1 MLQHQG
7 KGIKLKRH
15 LILLGRHMRSPTVT
29 ERQLT
34 PFDQLLVTA
43 DRALRTLTGNTQP
56 ALRPSPAREEAECS
70 LTADERALS
79 CGLMRVNHTG
89 EVCAQAL
96 YQGQALTAKLPE
108 VRAEMERAAD
118 EEIDHLAWCEE
129 RVRQLGGHLS
139 LLNPV
144 WYGMS
149 FGLGAAAGIAGDKV
163 SLGFVSAIE
172 DQVCEHLE
180 EHLQT
185 LPLFDEKSRAIVEKM
200 LEDEARHSHA
210 ALVAGG
216 LQFPVAVKKGMTVIS
231 RLMTRTSRYI

>member
-1 MLQHQG
+1 MSQN
-7 KGIKLKRH
+7 
-15 LILLGRHMRSPTVT
+15 PTG
-29 ERQLT
+29 RQLT
-34 PFDQLLVTA
+34 GLDHLLVTA

-56 ALRPSPAREEAECS
+56 ALRQSPARNEPECS
-70 LTADERALS
+70 LTSEERKLS
-79 CGLMRVNHTG
+79 SGLMRVNHTG

-96 YQGQALTAKLPE
+96 YQGQALTARLPV

-139 LLNPV
+139 LLNPL

-149 FGLGAAAGIAGDKV
+149 FGLGAAAGLVGDKV

-185 LPLFDEKSRAIVEKM
+185 LPVLDEKSRSIVEKM
-200 LEDEARHSHA
+200 LEDESHHSHA
-210 ALVAGG
+210 ALAAGG
-216 LQFPVAVKKGMTVIS
+216 LQFPQPVKRGMTMVS

>member
-1 MLQHQG
+1 MSQQA
-7 KGIKLKRH
+7 
-15 LILLGRHMRSPTVT
+15 VN
-29 ERQLT
+29 RQLT
-34 PFDQLLVTA
+34 GLDLALMTA
-43 DRALRTLTGNTQP
+43 DRALRTLTGNTRP
-56 ALRPSPAREEAECS
+56 ALRPSPAGREAECS
-70 LTADERALS
+70 LTASERQLS
-79 CGLMRVNHTG
+79 CELMRVNHTG

-96 YQGQALTAKLPE
+96 YQGQALTAKLPA
-108 VRAEMERAAD
+108 VRSEMERAAD

-139 LLNPV
+139 LLNPL

-149 FGLGAAAGIAGDKV
+149 FGLGAAAGMISDKV

-185 LPLFDEKSRAIVEKM
+185 LPVHDDKSRVIVEKM
-200 LEDEARHSHA
+200 LADEAHHSHS
-210 ALVAGG
+210 ALAAGG
-216 LQFPVAVKKGMTVIS
+216 VVFPLPVKRGMTLVS

>member
-1 MLQHQG
+1 M
-7 KGIKLKRH
+7 
-15 LILLGRHMRSPTVT
+15 P

-34 PFDQLLVTA
+34 PIDLALMTA

-56 ALRPSPAREEAECS
+56 ALRQSPAVQEAECS
-70 LTADERALS
+70 LTDEERKLS

-96 YQGQALTAKLPE
+96 YQGQALTAKLPA

-118 EEIDHLAWCEE
+118 EEIDHLAWCEQ

-139 LLNPV
+139 VLNPL

-149 FGLGAAAGIAGDKV
+149 FGLGAAAGLVGDKV

-185 LPLFDEKSRAIVEKM
+185 LPVHDDKSRAIVEKM
-200 LEDEARHSHA
+200 LEDEAHHSHT
-210 ALVAGG
+210 ALAAGG
-216 LQFPVAVKKGMTVIS
+216 LRFPLPVKKGMTLVS
-231 RLMTRTSRYI
+231 RLMTRSSRYI

>member
-1 MLQHQG
+1 MSHHTTG
-7 KGIKLKRH
+7 
-15 LILLGRHMRSPTVT
+15 
-29 ERQLT
+29 RQLSGL
-34 PFDQLLVTA
+34 DHALMTA

-56 ALRPSPAREEAECS
+56 ALRQSPARQEPECS
-70 LTADERALS
+70 LTAEERKLS

-96 YQGQALTAKLPE
+96 YQGQALTARLPE
-108 VRAEMERAAD
+108 VRVEMERAAD

-129 RVRQLGGHLS
+129 RVKQLGGHLS
-139 LLNPV
+139 LLNPL

-149 FGLGAAAGIAGDKV
+149 FGLGAAAGLVGDKV

-185 LPLFDEKSRAIVEKM
+185 LPVHDDKSRAIVATM
-200 LEDEARHSHA
+200 LEDEARHSHT
-210 ALVAGG
+210 ALAAGG
-216 LQFPVAVKKGMTVIS
+216 VQFPLPVKRGMTLVS
-231 RLMTRTSRYI
+231 RIMTRTSRYI

>member
-1 MLQHQG
+1 MSQYLSG
-7 KGIKLKRH
+7 
-15 LILLGRHMRSPTVT
+15 
-29 ERQLT
+29 RQLT
-34 PFDQLLVTA
+34 GLDQLLMTA
-43 DRALRTLTGNTQP
+43 DRALRTLTGDTRP
-56 ALRPSPAREEAECS
+56 ALRESPARDEAECS
-70 LTADERALS
+70 LTSDERKLS

-96 YQGQALTAKLPE
+96 YQGQALTAKLPA
-108 VRAEMERAAD
+108 VRVEMERAAD

-129 RVRQLGGHLS
+129 RVKQLGGHLS
-139 LLNPV
+139 LLNPL

-149 FGLGAAAGIAGDKV
+149 FGLGAAAGLVGDKV

-185 LPLFDEKSRAIVEKM
+185 LPVHDEKSRAIVGKM
-200 LEDEARHSHA
+200 LEDEAHHSHA
-210 ALVAGG
+210 ALAAGG
-216 LQFPVAVKKGMTVIS
+216 LRFPPPVKHGMTLVS

>member
-1 MLQHQG
+1 MAE
-7 KGIKLKRH
+7 
-15 LILLGRHMRSPTVT
+15 LLRSPAA
-29 ERQLT
+29 RQLNGI
-34 PFDQLLVTA
+34 DQMLLVA

-56 ALRPSPAREEAECS
+56 ALRPSPAQQEPDCS
-70 LTADERALS
+70 LTAEERRLS

-96 YQGQALTAKLPE
+96 YQGQALTAKLPT

-129 RVRQLGGHLS
+129 RVKQLGGHLS

-149 FGLGAAAGIAGDKV
+149 FGLGAAAGLAGDAV

-185 LPLFDEKSRAIVEKM
+185 LPVHDDKSRAIIEAM
-200 LEDEARHSHA
+200 LEDEVRHSHA
-210 ALVAGG
+210 ALEAGG
-216 LQFPVAVKKGMTVIS
+216 VRFPVPVKRAMTLVS
-231 RLMTRTSRYI
+231 RVMTRTSRYI

>member
-1 MLQHQG
+1 MLPP
-7 KGIKLKRH
+7 IA
-15 LILLGRHMRSPTVT
+15 

-34 PFDQLLVTA
+34 GLDHLLVSA
-43 DRALRTLTGNTQP
+43 DRALRTLTSDTRP
-56 ALRPSPAREEAECS
+56 ALRATPALQVAECS
-70 LTADERALS
+70 LTKEETARS
-79 CGLMRVNHTG
+79 IGLMRVNHTG

-96 YQGQALTAKLPE
+96 YQGQALTAKLPA
-108 VRAEMERAAD
+108 VREEMERAAD

-129 RVRQLGGHLS
+129 RVKQLGGHLS
-139 LLNPV
+139 VLNPL

-149 FGLGAAAGIAGDKV
+149 FGLGAAAGLIGDKT

-185 LPLFDEKSRAIVEKM
+185 LPPCDEKSRAIVETM

-210 ALVAGG
+210 ALAAGG
-216 LQFPVAVKKGMTVIS
+216 TQFPAPIKKGMTLVS
-231 RLMTRTSRYI
+231 RLMTRTSRYV